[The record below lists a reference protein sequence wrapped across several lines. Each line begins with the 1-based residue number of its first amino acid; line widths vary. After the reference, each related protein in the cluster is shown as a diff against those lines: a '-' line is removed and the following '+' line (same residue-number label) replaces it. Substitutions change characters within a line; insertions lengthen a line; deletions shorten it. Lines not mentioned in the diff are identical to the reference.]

1 MRACHPL
8 EHALLQ
14 WTEDSCNGCSL
25 RITVQ
30 CVPQGEMGRSRGVG
44 MNKFKMSKA
53 DLHNKVHLC
62 CLHEALAA
70 AMP

>member
-1 MRACHPL
+1 M
-8 EHALLQ
+8 
-14 WTEDSCNGCSL
+14 
-25 RITVQ
+25 Q

-53 DLHNKVHLC
+53 DLYNKVHLC

>member
-30 CVPQGEMGRSRGVG
+30 CVRQGEMGRSRGVG
-44 MNKFKMSKA
+44 NTKFKMSKA
-53 DLHNKVHLC
+53 DLHN
-62 CLHEALAA
+62 
-70 AMP
+70 